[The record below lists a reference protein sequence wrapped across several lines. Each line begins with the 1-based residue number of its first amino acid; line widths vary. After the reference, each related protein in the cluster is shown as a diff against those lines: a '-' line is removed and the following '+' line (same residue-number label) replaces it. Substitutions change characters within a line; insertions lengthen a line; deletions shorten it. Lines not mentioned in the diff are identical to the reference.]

1 MSALDTDPPS
11 VAPNEEKD
19 TVETVKEK
27 TTQHTAALC
36 FGLFFIVIGLPLW
49 WKTTEIYRVS
59 LPYSDIQ
66 HLSEK
71 KVEYLTEVNVVW
83 AAGERKNSLDLSA
96 LATQLNKV
104 LNDKRESG
112 SSTLIST
119 FRVAVREADKSE
131 IRSIQ
136 NAAKVS
142 DLSHLFSTSQFNTYS
157 FVITSTTHVLAQ
169 PVIAPSNNIFLPYN
183 GAEVPA
189 LTDQM
194 VQLLKDVIRSTSVAK
209 TYDVAKGQITQRPD
223 KDAMRSFR
231 YHAGFDVT
239 FTLMV
244 PEPDVVNVKWDI
256 EAGVK
261 DYLDPLFASL
271 EEYTKFSVTSQ
282 VLYFV
287 SLGGRPRKGEN
298 YFYYEERDLP
308 HVINPLES
316 KLGSHAS
323 NNPGLNFI
331 VCIPPQSKIPLRIQ
345 DNSGSL
351 LKSDA
356 FLSPR
361 WGGVMIYNIDK
372 GNSNQTQ
379 TTAKLDMH
387 RLMKVF
393 VAQTRLLLNIQA
405 QMVTTEAIVLS
416 GETSKLHQW
425 EVSAWLLCRCVEN
438 LATSTSTLRS
448 LAQLL
453 EEIGNIV
460 INDEIGKEVEFAVAS
475 IKSSHHHLANGNLK
489 EAFLAS
495 RNALKAS
502 ELAFFHPSLLE
513 LLYFPED
520 QKFAIYIPLFLP
532 ISIPV
537 VTSTVQAIKWL
548 NQRRKAKVD

>member
-1 MSALDTDPPS
+1 
-11 VAPNEEKD
+11 EKSI
-19 TVETVKEK
+19 
-27 TTQHTAALC
+27 QHKAALC
-36 FGLFFIVIGLPLW
+36 FGLFFIAIGLPLW
-49 WKTTEIYRVS
+49 WKTTEVYRVS

-66 HLSEK
+66 ILSQK
-71 KVEYLTEVNVVW
+71 KVEYLTELNVVW
-83 AAGERKNSLDLSA
+83 AAGKRKNGLDLSA
-96 LATQLNKV
+96 LATRLNKV
-104 LNDKRESG
+104 LDGTEGPDSA
-112 SSTLIST
+112 TLIST
-119 FRVAVREADKSE
+119 FHVAVREAESSE
-131 IRSIQ
+131 IKAVE
-136 NAAKVS
+136 NAADVS
-142 DLSHLFSTSQFNTYS
+142 DLSRLFSTSHLSTYN
-157 FVITSTTHVLAQ
+157 FVITSTTQVLAQ

-189 LTDQM
+189 LTDQI
-194 VQLLKDVIRSTSVAK
+194 VQLLKDVIRSSSVAK
-209 TYDVAKGQITQRPD
+209 TFEVAKGQTTQRPN

-231 YHAGFDVT
+231 YHAGFDVS

-244 PEPDVVNVKWDI
+244 PEPDIVNVKWDI

-261 DYLDPLFASL
+261 DYLDPLFTSL

-287 SLGGRPRKGEN
+287 SLGGKPRKGEN

-331 VCIPPQSKIPLRIQ
+331 VCIPPQSKSPLHIQ
-345 DNSGSL
+345 DSSGSL

-361 WGGVMIYNIDK
+361 WGGVMIYNIEK
-372 GNSNQTQ
+372 GNTNDTQ
-379 TTAKLDMH
+379 TTAQLDMH
-387 RLMKVF
+387 RLMEVF

-405 QMVTTEAIVLS
+405 QMITSEAIVLS
-416 GETSKLHQW
+416 GGTSKLPQW
-425 EVSAWLLCRCVEN
+425 EEAAWLRCRCVEN
-438 LATSTSTLRS
+438 LATSTSTLHS

-460 INDEIGKEVEFAVAS
+460 INDEIGKEVEFAVAA
-475 IKSSHHHLANGNLK
+475 IKSSHHHLASGDLR

-495 RNALKAS
+495 RDALKAS

-537 VTSTVQAIKWL
+537 LTSTVQAVKWF